1 MRGFLS
7 ISDPWDFAPH
17 LMRSGG
23 ATCVV
28 AMRRVLIGGFFYM
41 TLRLPATFQLFGL

>member
-7 ISDPWDFAPH
+7 VSDPWDFASH

-28 AMRRVLIGGFFYM
+28 ATRRVLIGGFFYL
-41 TLRLPATFQLFGL
+41 TLGFLATFQLFVF